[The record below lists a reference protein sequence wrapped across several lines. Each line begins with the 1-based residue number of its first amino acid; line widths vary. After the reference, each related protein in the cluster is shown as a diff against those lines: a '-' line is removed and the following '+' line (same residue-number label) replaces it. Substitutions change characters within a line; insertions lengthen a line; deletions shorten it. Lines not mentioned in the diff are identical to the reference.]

1 MLKGNDLII
10 KLDGTAIAAA
20 RSCSLDVRTA
30 TIPVSSPQSGN
41 WQHYRAGISSWVV
54 RVNCLVTG
62 VQGMILR
69 RRQTYTLRMEVRE
82 LSSDFVQG
90 TALCTA
96 VNTTGV
102 RGNMAQGSFEFVGSG
117 ALTDGQGRL
126 LLATS
131 DNRELTAQGA
141 ELTVRG

>member
-10 KLDGTAIAAA
+10 KLNGTAIAAA
-20 RSCSLDVRTA
+20 RGCSLDVRTA
-30 TIPVSSPQSGN
+30 TIPVSSPQDGD
-41 WQHYRAGISSWVV
+41 WQHYRKGKSSWVV

-62 VQGMILR
+62 IRTMVLHEG
-69 RRQTYTLRMEVRE
+69 QTYTLRMEVRE
-82 LSSDFVQG
+82 LASDFVQG
-90 TALCTA
+90 RAICTA
-96 VNTTGV
+96 ANITGV

-117 ALTDGQGRL
+117 ALSDGQGRL

-131 DNRELTAQGA
+131 DNRQLTAQGE

>member
-10 KLDGTAIAAA
+10 KLNGTAIAAA
-20 RSCSLDVRTA
+20 KGCSLDVRTQA
-30 TIPVSSPQSGN
+30 IPVSSPQDGN
-41 WQHYRAGISSWVV
+41 WQHYKGGKSSWVV
-54 RVNCLVTG
+54 RVNCLVMS
-62 VQGMILR
+62 VRGMVLR
-69 RRQTYTLRMEVRE
+69 RGQTYTLRMEVRE
-82 LSSDFVQG
+82 LSTDFVQG

-102 RGNMAQGSFEFVGSG
+102 RGNMAQGSFELTGSG

-126 LLATS
+126 LLATA
-131 DNRELTAQGA
+131 DNRELTAQGE

>member
-1 MLKGNDLII
+1 M
-10 KLDGTAIAAA
+10 
-20 RSCSLDVRTA
+20 
-30 TIPVSSPQSGN
+30 
-41 WQHYRAGISSWVV
+41 
-54 RVNCLVTG
+54 NCLVTG

-69 RRQTYTLRMEVRE
+69 RRQTYTLRMEVRS

-96 VNTTGV
+96 ANVTGV

-117 ALTDGQGRL
+117 ALHDGQGRMI
-126 LLATS
+126 LATS

>member
-10 KLDGTAIAAA
+10 KLNGTAIAAA
-20 RSCSLDVRTA
+20 RSCSLDVRTQS
-30 TIPVSSPQSGN
+30 IPVSSPQDGD
-41 WQHYRAGISSWVV
+41 WQHYRKGKSSWVV
-54 RVNCLVTG
+54 RVNCLVMGIRTMVLHKG
-62 VQGMILR
+62 
-69 RRQTYTLRMEVRE
+69 QTYTLRMEVRS
-82 LSSDFVQG
+82 LSSDYVLG
-90 TALCTA
+90 TAMCTA
-96 VNTTGV
+96 INITGV

-126 LLATS
+126 LLATA